1 VKYVIEEIARLDAQ
15 AFENEQ
21 KNKSALFQQ
30 RQKYE
35 NEMKKYREHKIKEA
49 EESAKTAYD
58 RVIDKAQSEYREK
71 EAEMKQK
78 AELLEKRYLKAEKA
92 VLDSVFDKL
101 FTILG

>member
-1 VKYVIEEIARLDAQ
+1 MKYVIEEIARLDAQ

-35 NEMKKYREHKIKEA
+35 NEMEKYRERKIKEA
-49 EESAKTAYD
+49 SESAKASYD
-58 RVIDKAQSEYREK
+58 SIIDQAQGEYREK

-78 AELLEKRYLKAEKA
+78 AELLERRYLEVEQE
-92 VLDSVFDKL
+92 VLDIVFARL
-101 FTILG
+101 FAV